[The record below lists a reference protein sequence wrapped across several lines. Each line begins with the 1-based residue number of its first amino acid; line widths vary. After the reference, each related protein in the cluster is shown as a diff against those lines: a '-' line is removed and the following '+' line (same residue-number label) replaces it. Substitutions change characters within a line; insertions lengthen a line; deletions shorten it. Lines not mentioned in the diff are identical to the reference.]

1 MADHMDKRHRMRK
14 LRHSRVRRRLAGT
27 PERPRL
33 NVFRSLRHIYAQVI
47 DDSTGRTLVSAST
60 LDSELRAQMSGQTKK
75 AQARLVGKAL
85 AQRAQPA
92 GIKQVAFDRGG
103 YRYHGRIK
111 ELADGSREGGLEF

>member
-1 MADHMDKRHRMRK
+1 MADHMDKSHRMRK

-60 LDSELRAQMSGQTKK
+60 VDGELRAQMTGLNKK
-75 AQARLVGKAL
+75 AQARLVGKTL
-85 AQRAQPA
+85 AQRAQQA
-92 GIKQVAFDRGG
+92 GVKQVAFDRGG
-103 YRYHGRIK
+103 YRYHGRVK